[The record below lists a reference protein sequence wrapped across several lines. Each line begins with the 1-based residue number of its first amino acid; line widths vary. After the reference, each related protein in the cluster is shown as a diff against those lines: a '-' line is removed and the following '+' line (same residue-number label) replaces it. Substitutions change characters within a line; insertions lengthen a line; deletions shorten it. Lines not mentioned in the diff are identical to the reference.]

1 MTRIGKFSILNLTND
16 GGVDIVE
23 LTEWLNAISNVGFP
37 IVTTVVVMWFVKYMT
52 DKYDSRIDDL
62 TSVVQE
68 NTAVIMELL
77 REIKR
82 GKEGE

>member
-1 MTRIGKFSILNLTND
+1 
-16 GGVDIVE
+16 
-23 LTEWLNAISNVGFP
+23 
-37 IVTTVVVMWFVKYMT
+37 MWFVKYMT

-68 NTAVIMELL
+68 NTDVIMELL

>member
-1 MTRIGKFSILNLTND
+1 M
-16 GGVDIVE
+16 E

-37 IVTTVVVMWFVKYMT
+37 IVTTGVVMWFVKYMT

-68 NTAVIMELL
+68 NTDVIMGLL

>member
-1 MTRIGKFSILNLTND
+1 M
-16 GGVDIVE
+16 E
-23 LTEWLNAISNVGFP
+23 LTEWINAISNVGFP
-37 IVTTVVVMWFVKYMT
+37 IVTTGVVMWFVKYMT
-52 DKYDSRIDDL
+52 DKYDIRIDDL

-68 NTAVIMELL
+68 NTDVIMELL